1 MCIIN
6 IKGRINSMFNL
17 FFRLY
22 QKYKK
27 DNSMDVWKRLTSLPK
42 HIILLFAILIAS
54 VVVSFVLQSK
64 VENKI
69 ICFIPITFEL
79 ISTIVLGFTSENYFI
94 DNSPQ
99 DIDDYTN
106 DCISMYKKIFEKR
119 IKSKDQLHI
128 FLDRANNEVNKL
140 QAIIDEKQNELKQL
154 NQILIIPI
162 ILIILKALWDSTLN
176 IAVLLD
182 VALSIIIVYLAVYAI
197 IVVAIKAM
205 NFDIVRREKLLQS
218 FADDL
223 QGIID
228 VIITF
233 NCAENLQLPNNEIE
247 NTDIATNQN
256 NE

>member
-1 MCIIN
+1 
-6 IKGRINSMFNL
+6 MFNL

-27 DNSMDVWKRLTSLPK
+27 DNSKDVWKRLTSLPK
-42 HIILLFAILIAS
+42 HIILLFAILIIS

-64 VENKI
+64 PENQI
-69 ICFIPITFEL
+69 ICLIPITFEL

-94 DNSPQ
+94 DYSPQ

-106 DCISMYKKIFEKR
+106 DCISMYEKIFEKR
-119 IKSKDQLHI
+119 IKSKEQLYI
-128 FLDRANNEVNKL
+128 FLDRANNEINKL
-140 QAIIDEKQNELKQL
+140 QAIINEKQNELKHL

-182 VALSIIIVYLAVYAI
+182 VALSIIILYLAVYAI
-197 IVVAIKAM
+197 IVIAIKAM

-223 QGIID
+223 QGIIE
-228 VIITF
+228 VMITF
-233 NCAENLQLPNNEIE
+233 NCTENLQLPNNEIE